1 MVFTLSPKKVSD
13 MYNKFPE
20 RLQSMRERR
29 RISRS
34 VMSELCGL
42 SKSMISKYERGER
55 EPKMETLVLLAD
67 FFECSIDYL
76 VGRTNYPG

>member
-1 MVFTLSPKKVSD
+1 
-13 MYNKFPE
+13 
-20 RLQSMRERR
+20 MRERR

-76 VGRTNYPG
+76 VGRTNYPT

>member
-1 MVFTLSPKKVSD
+1 MDEFS
-13 MYNKFPE
+13 N
-20 RLQSMRERR
+20 RLQKMRERR

-42 SKSMISKYERGER
+42 SKSVISKYERGER
-55 EPKMETLVLLAD
+55 QPKLETLVILAD

-76 VGRTNYPG
+76 VGRKDYPG

>member
-1 MVFTLSPKKVSD
+1 MENFPK
-13 MYNKFPE
+13 
-20 RLQSMRERR
+20 RLQGMRERR

-55 EPKMETLVLLAD
+55 QPKLETLMLLAD

-76 VGRTNYPG
+76 VGRKNYPG

>member
-1 MVFTLSPKKVSD
+1 MSS
-13 MYNKFPE
+13 FPE
-20 RLQSMRERR
+20 RLQSMRKRR
-29 RISRS
+29 RISKS

-55 EPKMETLVLLAD
+55 EPKMETLVALAD

-76 VGRTNYPG
+76 VGRK

>member
-1 MVFTLSPKKVSD
+1 MSD
-13 MYNKFPE
+13 MYNEFPK

>member
-1 MVFTLSPKKVSD
+1 MD
-13 MYNKFPE
+13 EFPN
-20 RLQSMRERR
+20 RLQKMRERR

-42 SKSMISKYERGER
+42 SKSVISKYERGER
-55 EPKMETLVLLAD
+55 QPKLETLVILAD

-76 VGRTNYPG
+76 VGRKDYSG